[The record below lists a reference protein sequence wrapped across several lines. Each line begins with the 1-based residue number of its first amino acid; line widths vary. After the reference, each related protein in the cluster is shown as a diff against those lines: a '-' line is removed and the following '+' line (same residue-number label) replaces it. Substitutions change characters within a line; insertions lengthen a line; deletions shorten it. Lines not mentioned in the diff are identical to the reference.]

1 MTGMNTVTLE
11 NLPIKSN
18 LVGPFLTYNR
28 KLNR

>member
-1 MTGMNTVTLE
+1 MTGMNTVALKDI
-11 NLPIKSN
+11 PIKSN